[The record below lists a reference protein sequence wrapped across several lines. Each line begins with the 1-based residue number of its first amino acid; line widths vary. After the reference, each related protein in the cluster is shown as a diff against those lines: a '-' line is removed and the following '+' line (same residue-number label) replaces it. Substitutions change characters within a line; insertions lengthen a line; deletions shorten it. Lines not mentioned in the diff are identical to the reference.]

1 MKLDV
6 IQLNELNFDLVQRY
20 IDRGEDLP
28 TFRKLLSDIK
38 TTESESNYHC
48 LEPWIQWASFYTGKS
63 YDSHK
68 IFRLGEFGSYQ
79 GDTLLDLWNPDE
91 TVCVSPMNL
100 TQKGESSVFI
110 PDPWTNTKASG
121 DLRIK
126 WVYDAIR
133 SFVNNNASGKVARSS
148 YAKLGIGLLSILGVR
163 KMLDLAKASV
173 NFSGERYRKAI
184 LLDRILFL
192 LFTKLT
198 SKRKNHRGILFLNA
212 GAHIQ
217 HHYLQ
222 NSLAEFGEGAKNPE
236 WYLKTELDPF
246 LEVVKEYEKILSEQ
260 LSKNTNTLI
269 LTALSQ
275 SAYPTPKLYWRLA
288 SHEQFLNHIG
298 IPFETV
304 NPRMSRD
311 FQVEFATHEQLVS
324 ARGRLEQVIDS
335 AGNSVFG
342 DFEENELTLF
352 VTLNYPNDVKTN
364 IFYLENTEV
373 HLQDFVDLVC
383 IKNGEH
389 RSLGFWYFNGVDSD
403 IKPEKIT
410 YIWDFFKVLKEL
422 ETKAVKG

>member
-20 IDRGEDLP
+20 IVRGENLP
-28 TFRKLLSDIK
+28 TFKKILSDIK
-38 TTESESNYHC
+38 TTESESDYDC

-63 YDSHK
+63 YDGHK
-68 IFRLGEFGSYQ
+68 IFRLGDFGIYQ

-110 PDPWTNTKASG
+110 PDPWTNTKVSG
-121 DLRIK
+121 DVRIK
-126 WVYDAIR
+126 WVYGAIR

-148 YAKLGIGLLSILGVR
+148 YAKLGIGLLSVLGVR
-163 KMLDLAKASV
+163 QMLDLARAAVSL
-173 NFSGERYRKAI
+173 SGERYRKAI

-198 SKRKNHRGILFLNA
+198 TKRKNHRGILFLNA

-222 NSLAEFGEGAKNPE
+222 NSLAEFGEGVKNPD

-260 LSKNTNTLI
+260 LLKNANTLI

-275 SAYPTPKLYWRLA
+275 SAYPKPKLYWRLA

-324 ARGRLEQVIDS
+324 ARERLEKVIDS

-389 RSLGFWYFNGVDSD
+389 RSLGYWYFNGVDSD

-410 YIWDFFKVLKEL
+410 HIWDFFKVLQEL
-422 ETKAVKG
+422 ETNAVTG